1 MSEPCVAGA
10 GAGPGRACRIL
21 AFSVDQ
27 RQIQTKKEDE
37 KGYKQNGRSKYQSS
51 LGLVFMLLGVNAGA
65 IGVVPIYQAG

>member
-1 MSEPCVAGA
+1 VSLELELGP
-10 GAGPGRACRIL
+10 GPGRACRIL

-65 IGVVPIYQAG
+65 IWVVPIYQAG